1 MSEYIVLPGGLIST
15 AAMRSTS
22 ARNRSAVTVWRED
35 NRDTDD
41 GMRTLIISL
50 HLVVLVAAQ
59 ASAAGADAVPES
71 WLGSWALNVA
81 RSTYASGDAPY
92 RRAAYRIERAAD
104 GFRVI
109 YDMVHPRGGTTHLEW
124 TGRMDGRDYPLQGVD
139 QAITYA
145 YTPAGRDAWEIVVR
159 IDGRVAARSRVT
171 VSADGRTMT
180 TTTAGNV
187 TVYEKQ

>member
-15 AAMRSTS
+15 AATRSTS
-22 ARNRSAVTVWRED
+22 ARNSSAVTVWRED
-35 NRDTDD
+35 NKDTDD
-41 GMRTLIISL
+41 GMRPLIISL
-50 HLVVLVAAQ
+50 PLVVLMAAHAVAA
-59 ASAAGADAVPES
+59 GPDVPEA

-81 RSTYASGDAPY
+81 RSTYASGGAPY
-92 RRAAYRIERAAD
+92 KRATYRIERA
-104 GFRVI
+104 GERFRVI

-139 QAITYA
+139 QAMTYA
-145 YTPAGRDAWEIVVR
+145 YTQAAPVAWEIVVK

-180 TTTAGNV
+180 TTSGG
-187 TVYEKQ
+187 

>member
-1 MSEYIVLPGGLIST
+1 
-15 AAMRSTS
+15 
-22 ARNRSAVTVWRED
+22 
-35 NRDTDD
+35 
-41 GMRTLIISL
+41 MRTLIISL
-50 HLVVLVAAQ
+50 PLALLVAAQ
-59 ASAAGADAVPES
+59 AAAAGPDPVPEA

-92 RRAAYRIERAAD
+92 KRATYRIERA
-104 GFRVI
+104 GERFRVI

-139 QAITYA
+139 EAITYA
-145 YTPAGRDAWEIVVR
+145 YMPAAPESWEIVVK

-180 TTTAGNV
+180 TTTGGNA
-187 TVYEKQ
+187 TVYEKVLRSP